1 MPCLNRR
8 TYFLYPLCPLKCSKA
23 HHNPAGAAFL
33 QKIHEKVMSLGYQDA
48 VTEIYSVDSQYS
60 LQDGVIVQ
68 VTGSLRCT
76 VSRFQPGFDLTSSFR
91 TFLQM
96 CATPTDQVLADC

>member
-8 TYFLYPLCPLKCSKA
+8 IYFLYPLCPLKCSGP
-23 HHNPAGAAFL
+23 HYDPAGIAVV

-76 VSRFQPGFDLTSSFR
+76 VS
-91 TFLQM
+91 
-96 CATPTDQVLADC
+96 